1 MRFLSCLLLALL
13 ASAPAFGRSLQAR
26 DFAALHDVSNPA
38 ISPDG
43 QWVAYSVRTIDL
55 DKDKRYTNLWLTRW
69 DGSSNRALTFGSK
82 SQSLPRFSPDSRQ
95 LAFLSGRGDE
105 DKGDQLWIMDLSGGE
120 ARQVTTLKGEVADY
134 AWSPDGKH
142 LVLVVTDPDPAD
154 DEKDKDKAKPPIV
167 ITRYYFKQDI
177 VGYLTQRRSHL
188 FLLDLAGGEPRQLT
202 SGDHDELLP
211 AFSPDGSEIAYA
223 TKRGA
228 DPDRSDD
235 WDIYVIGS
243 ASGATERQLT
253 HSPEADGNPDWES
266 YPAWSPDG
274 KRIAYLHGGPVKKIE
289 YATDCLA
296 IIPAAGGDPKLL
308 TASLDR
314 NVYQPHWTAD
324 GRGILVRLEEDRH
337 TVVARVDAASGA
349 LKPLTPMEGT
359 VDQYASDAGHVALLW
374 SSPSTPFEVYAW
386 DGGQRRPLSRQND
399 AFLKGLELAREEDF
413 SARSADGTEVHGF
426 LTYPVGYVKGQR
438 YPTLSFNHGGPQSQ
452 SEARFDFNH
461 QLFAANGYAVVATN
475 YRGSTGRG
483 TDYAMGI
490 YASWGGK
497 DVEDVHAAVDEMVKR
512 GIADPDHLGVGGWSY
527 GGMLTN
533 YLIASDTR
541 FKAAVSGASI
551 SNILAGFGT
560 DQYIRDYE
568 NELGLPWQ
576 DLDTWMKVSY
586 PFYHA
591 DRIKT
596 PTLFMGGA
604 RDFNVTLLNQE
615 QMYQALQALEVPT
628 GLVIYPDQFHGFT
641 RPSYMLDRYQR
652 WLDWYAKWLKPGA
665 AAPSAAG
672 AAAGSS

>member
-1 MRFLSCLLLALL
+1 MRLLPCLFLALL
-13 ASAPAFGRSLQAR
+13 ASAPAFGRTLQPG
-26 DFAALHDVSNPA
+26 DFAALRDVSNPA
-38 ISPDG
+38 VSPDG
-43 QWVAYSVRTIDL
+43 QWVAYSVRNTDL
-55 DKDKRYTNLWLTRW
+55 DKDKRYTNLWLTKW
-69 DGSSNRALTFGSK
+69 DGSSERALTFGAK
-82 SQSLPRFSPDSRQ
+82 SQSLPRFSPDGRQ

-105 DKGDQLWIMDLSGGE
+105 DKGDQLWVLDLAGGE
-120 ARQVTTLKGEVADY
+120 ARQVTTLKGEVEDY
-134 AWSPDGKH
+134 GWSPDNRH
-142 LVLVVTDPDPAD
+142 LVLVVNDPDPAD
-154 DEKDKDKAKPPIV
+154 DEKDRDKAKPPIV
-167 ITRYYFKQDI
+167 ISRYYFKQDI
-177 VGYLTQRRSHL
+177 VGYLTERHSHL

-202 SGDHDELLP
+202 SGAHDELLP
-211 AFSPDGSEIAYA
+211 AFSPDGSEIAYV
-223 TKRGA
+223 TKRGD

-235 WDIYVIGS
+235 WDLYVIGL
-243 ASGATERQLT
+243 GAGAVERQLT
-253 HSPEADGNPDWES
+253 HSPESDDNPDWES

-274 KRIAYLHGGPVKKIE
+274 KRIAYLHGGPIKKIE

-296 IIPAAGGDPKLL
+296 VIPAAGGEPKLL

-314 NVYQPHWTAD
+314 NVYQPHWTPD
-324 GRGILVRLEEDRH
+324 GKGILVRLEQDRH
-337 TVVARVDAASGA
+337 TVVARADAASGT

-359 VDQYASDAGHVALLW
+359 VDQYATAAGHVALLW

-386 DGGQRRPLSRQND
+386 DGGQRRPLSRQNA
-399 AFLKGLELAREEDF
+399 AFLKDLELAKEEEF
-413 SARSADGTEVHGF
+413 SAKGADGTEVHGF

-461 QLFAANGYAVVATN
+461 QLFAANGYAVIATN

-483 TDYAMGI
+483 TDYGMGI

-497 DVEDVHAAVDEMVKR
+497 DVEDVHAAVDEMVRR
-512 GIADPDHLGVGGWSY
+512 GIADPDRLGVGGWSY

-568 NELGLPWQ
+568 NELGLPWK

-615 QMYQALQALEVPT
+615 QMYQALQALKVPT
-628 GLVIYPDQFHGFT
+628 ELVIYHDQFHGFT
-641 RPSYMLDRYQR
+641 RPSYLLDRYQR
-652 WLDWYAKWLKPGA
+652 WLDWYARYLKP
-665 AAPSAAG
+665 AG
-672 AAAGSS
+672 AASASGG